1 MKDTKTRK
9 IVRHVILLILALTSI
24 VLSWVIWTNPAR
36 YERAKQVSS
45 EKVQSNQVNRDK
57 GDVILPT
64 QVIYTKGEQQELI
77 NNSKSSLPKA
87 AVKEISSWKLSNITR
102 VSRGNKERFLD
113 YATLSHSLMLKYPSN
128 ITGKI
133 FNSIYDQKLNT
144 NAEISQI
151 VVNVNKPNEFF
162 LLNDATYGVYQ
173 AKASKQDLKQL
184 RKLIKQSDSQYKV
197 KETIMNHNLINDYQT
212 AIKVPYYSF
221 SVNKESSSVFTANL
235 LTNTDADSIDTKK
248 TKDGTEYVSNDTTKR
263 LLIKNNGFVT
273 FNNASKANDTE
284 ESLKRNLE
292 LSFYQMKQLGVQV
305 DNMRYFNFHEN
316 NHEIEFR
323 DFVEGFPI
331 FNADGLDTIKVAHQA
346 KQTTTSFSIYNLDVP
361 VPTSKSDK
369 ELPSTQD
376 MLDELKYSGINTD
389 KIEDIDIGY
398 ERPSTTKA
406 NSTVELEPT
415 WFIKYHG
422 DWTSY
427 RDLVS

>member
-1 MKDTKTRK
+1 
-9 IVRHVILLILALTSI
+9 
-24 VLSWVIWTNPAR
+24 
-36 YERAKQVSS
+36 
-45 EKVQSNQVNRDK
+45 
-57 GDVILPT
+57 
-64 QVIYTKGEQQELI
+64 
-77 NNSKSSLPKA
+77 
-87 AVKEISSWKLSNITR
+87 
-102 VSRGNKERFLD
+102 
-113 YATLSHSLMLKYPSN
+113 
-128 ITGKI
+128 
-133 FNSIYDQKLNT
+133 
-144 NAEISQI
+144 
-151 VVNVNKPNEFF
+151 
-162 LLNDATYGVYQ
+162 
-173 AKASKQDLKQL
+173 
-184 RKLIKQSDSQYKV
+184 
-197 KETIMNHNLINDYQT
+197 
-212 AIKVPYYSF
+212 
-221 SVNKESSSVFTANL
+221 
-235 LTNTDADSIDTKK
+235 
-248 TKDGTEYVSNDTTKR
+248 
-263 LLIKNNGFVT
+263 
-273 FNNASKANDTE
+273 
-284 ESLKRNLE
+284 